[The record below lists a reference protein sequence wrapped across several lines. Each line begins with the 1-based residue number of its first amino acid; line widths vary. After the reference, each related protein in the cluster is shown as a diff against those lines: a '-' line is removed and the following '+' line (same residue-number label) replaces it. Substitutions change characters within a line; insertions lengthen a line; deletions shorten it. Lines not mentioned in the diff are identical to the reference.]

1 MGGVILSIEKLE
13 LVSIVGEL
21 PHLNDAIVACLQSK
35 TFHLENAAKLL
46 GSSGSEEQ
54 GGSRTPEVNPYAEPL
69 KRLTEL
75 DLRKIA
81 IDITKEPMPAEFT
94 PEQISAGADRIA
106 GSLRSV
112 QEKLR
117 TARQQAAEYESA
129 AIHLKYLQ
137 KSDLDLGE
145 LRKCKHILYRF
156 GRMPEESVQKLDFYS
171 DQGFIFQIYH
181 TESEYVWGF
190 YFATQDRILAVDA
203 IMKGLL
209 FEQFQLPEELSGTP
223 QEALQELQIRMTER
237 KAEIEKLE
245 QEEKAIYEREAD
257 LIGRMYRFAKY
268 QSEVWKLR
276 GQSVIMRDRFNLMG
290 YVPVAE
296 KDRFK
301 KYIDKVPGL
310 SVTYEA
316 PWTDSKVQPPVR
328 LKSGWFSRPFAMF
341 VEMYGLPSYHGYN
354 PTVLLAITYTLLFG
368 IMFGDLGQGLVL
380 ALIGAFLHKKKGVEL
395 GAIMARIGVSA
406 AIFGALFGSVF
417 GFEEVLDPVYESL
430 GISFLPLKA
439 MDSANTNLIIF
450 GAVGIGAAIIII
462 SILVNII
469 VRLRRHNYEEAVFGN
484 NGIAGL
490 VFFSAMLIVIVGILT
505 GHSVLTKPFV
515 IGLIVVP
522 LLLMFFREPLGALLS
537 KKHYEFP
544 PIGDFIASNFF
555 ECFEFFL
562 GYATN
567 TLSFIRVG
575 GFVFSHAG
583 LMSVVMLLSDM
594 IGNGHTSWITVIIGN
609 AFVMCLEG
617 LIVGIQVLRLEFYE
631 IFSRCYDGDG
641 KPFTPISVTF
651 DDFSDTQQDSGTAA

>member
-1 MGGVILSIEKLE
+1 MSIEKLE
-13 LVSIVGEL
+13 LVSIAGEL
-21 PHLNDAIVACLQSK
+21 PYLDAAIVACLQSK
-35 TFHLENAAKLL
+35 VFHLENAAKLL
-46 GSSGSEEQ
+46 GSSGDEA
-54 GGSRTPEVNPYAEPL
+54 GSGHGADVNPYAEPL
-69 KRLTEL
+69 KKLTEL
-75 DLRKIA
+75 DLRRVS
-81 IDITKEPMPAEFT
+81 IDLTKEPLSVAFT
-94 PEQISAGADRIA
+94 PKKITAETARIA
-106 GSLRSV
+106 KCLGDV
-112 QEKLR
+112 QTKLQQ
-117 TARQQAAEYESA
+117 TRQQVAENESA
-129 AIHLKYLQ
+129 QIHLKYLGT
-137 KSDLDLGE
+137 SDLDLGE
-145 LRKCKHILYRF
+145 LKKCKHILYRF
-156 GRMPEESVQKLDFYS
+156 GRMPEENVQKLEFYS

-190 YFATQDRILAVDA
+190 YFATQERILSVDA

-209 FEQFQLPEELSGTP
+209 FEEFKLPDNLSGTP
-223 QEALQELQIRMTER
+223 QEALAALQIQLTEQ
-237 KAEIEKLE
+237 KAALEKLE
-245 QEEKAIYEREAD
+245 AEEKAIYERESE
-257 LIGRMYRFAKY
+257 LLGNMYRFAKY
-268 QSEVWKLR
+268 QSEVFKLR
-276 GQSVIMRDRFNLMG
+276 GQCIFMKDKFNLMG
-290 YVPVAE
+290 YIPVAE
-296 KDRFK
+296 KAQFK
-301 KYIDKVPGL
+301 KYIDKIPGI

-316 PWTDSKVQPPVR
+316 PWADSKVQPPVR
-328 LKSGWFSRPFAMF
+328 LKNGWFSRPFAMF

-380 ALIGAFLHKKKGVEL
+380 MLIGIFLHKKKGVEL
-395 GAIMARIGVSA
+395 GAIMARIGA
-406 AIFGALFGSVF
+406 AAAVFGALYGSVF
-417 GFEEVLDPVYESL
+417 GFEEALDPVYESL

-439 MDSANTNLIIF
+439 MDSDNTNLIIF

-490 VFFSAMLIVIVGILT
+490 IFFSALLVIIVGILT
-505 GHSVLTKPFV
+505 GHSMISKPFI
-515 IGLIVVP
+515 IGLIVLP
-522 LLLMFFREPLGALLS
+522 LLLMFFREPLGALLA

-583 LMSVVMLLSDM
+583 LMSVVMLLSEM
-594 IGNGHTSWITVIIGN
+594 IGGESRSWITVIIGN

-631 IFSRCYDGDG
+631 VFSRCYDGDG
-641 KPFTPISVTF
+641 RHFTPITVSL
-651 DDFSDTQQDSGTAA
+651 DDFSDSRTEDTAANANV